1 MSTGA
6 HNPLARLKSQVSGQ
20 DAAHV
25 VDGSRALPL
34 QQSLSSAVPQN
45 MPSNRTPVQQL
56 MPYMHQLAANP
67 LLLAGAPMSVGA
79 AMMSGVVAPGVG
91 GVGVGSAHAHILAAP
106 MGGKNLEK
114 AIDETQLQPSRWMS
128 IFPTNNDSLVH
139 DHWERKI
146 IFDAQVSIFLFYLN
160 HFLKIISSFLELDFS
175 KLYLGL
181 MRKIAKLSLKIS
193 TEAITFFKK

>member
-25 VDGSRALPL
+25 ADGSRAMPH
-34 QQSLSSAVPQN
+34 QQSLSSTVPLN
-45 MPSNRTPVQQL
+45 MPSNRTPGQQL
-56 MPYMHQLAANP
+56 LPYMHQLAANP

-79 AMMSGVVAPGVG
+79 AMMSGVVAPGVGGVVVGGVGGVG

-146 IFDAQVSIFLFYLN
+146 IFDAQVTFYLFSFFFSQNFLFFN
-160 HFLKIISSFLELDFS
+160 
-175 KLYLGL
+175 
-181 MRKIAKLSLKIS
+181 
-193 TEAITFFKK
+193 